1 MGKTFVLMREHTQK
15 TEKNT
20 IISYMIKTHKNKIIL
35 LAVIS
40 LLMSGF
46 LPYVF
51 NNSKELEKGNL
62 VSHAQ
67 LCCCGTGANTCQ
79 DCCCAKDF
87 GEDDTDKHL
96 VIITSCGGRSDVASF
111 SPELNYVVSLSP
123 IIYHLPF
130 TATLEP
136 ITLRPTNSSLVPP
149 YKPPRA

>member
-1 MGKTFVLMREHTQK
+1 
-15 TEKNT
+15 
-20 IISYMIKTHKNKIIL
+20 MIKTHKNKIII

-40 LLMSGF
+40 LLMSEF
-46 LPYVF
+46 LAYVF

-67 LCCCGTGANTCQ
+67 LCCCGTGANTCL

-87 GEDDTDKHL
+87 GENDDRHETGVFKDLNDTGKHL
-96 VIITSCGGRSDVASF
+96 VVITSCGGRSNDTSF
-111 SPELNYVVSLSP
+111 SPELNYVVSLSH

-136 ITLRPTNSSLVPP
+136 ITLRPTGSPLVPP
-149 YKPPRA
+149 YKPPRLSPFPFSLI